1 MFNKLRLKL
10 LLLFILCIGGV
21 AAAQDTAAVPVTT
34 GKTPI
39 IIIPGLT
46 GSELVNRTT
55 GKTAWFRTS
64 RAKDDDVRLPMSG
77 NLARN
82 RDNLI
87 AGDIIREVKITR
99 LLPEIEI
106 YERLIDS
113 LQKTGGYREAKW
125 ESATRADAQDTFF
138 VFAYDWRRD
147 NVENARLLVQKI
159 DALKRRLRQPNQKFN
174 IVAHSMGGLIS
185 RYAAM
190 YGNSDIPAGKPK
202 PTWAGAKHFDKI
214 FLLGTPNEGSLRS
227 LDALMNG
234 VSYIGGGLKLPFVQ
248 DLTRFDIFTIPSIF
262 QLLPHD
268 TTLIAYDEELKPLKL
283 DIYTPATW
291 DEYDW
296 AIWKDPDFEKKFSAT
311 EQRNARPYFIAAL
324 ARAKRFQEA
333 LNANSTAAVPVS
345 FYLMGAQC
353 KDTLNAMVI
362 RRNEKKDRWVTLFKA
377 DAFTNSAGQKV
388 TGEQLKP
395 LLFSEG
401 DSVVPR
407 RSLEASTIKANGLAN
422 ALPIV
427 SELYQCESHGKLV
440 TNPTIQQ
447 QLFAL
452 LTSKP
457 AQRNDAGS
465 K

>member
-1 MFNKLRLKL
+1 MLKKLRPPL
-10 LLLFILCIGGV
+10 LVLVVLCVSGI
-21 AAAQDTAAVPVTT
+21 ASAQDPPVPVAT

-55 GKTAWFRTS
+55 GKTAWFRTG
-64 RAKDDDVRLPMSG
+64 RAKDDDVRLPISS

-82 RDNLI
+82 GDNLI
-87 AGDIIREVKITR
+87 AGDIIREVRITR

-113 LQKTGGYREAKW
+113 LQTAGGYREAKW
-125 ESATRADAQDTFF
+125 TTATRADSQDTFF
-138 VFAYDWRRD
+138 VFPYDWRRD
-147 NVENARLLVQKI
+147 NVENARLLIRKI
-159 DALKRRLRQPNQKFN
+159 EALKRRLGKPNQKFN
-174 IVAHSMGGLIS
+174 IIAHSMGGLIS

-190 YGNSDIPAGKPK
+190 YGNRDIPNGTPK
-202 PTWAGAKHFDKI
+202 PTWAGARHFDKI

-248 DLTRFDIFTIPSIF
+248 DLSRFDIFTIPSIF

-268 TTLIAYDEELKPLKL
+268 GTLLVYDEELKPIKI
-283 DIYTPATW
+283 DIYNPAAW

-296 AIWKDPDFEKKFSAT
+296 SIWEDPDFTKKFSAA
-311 EQRNARPYFIAAL
+311 EQRNARPYFLAAL

-333 LNANSTAAVPVS
+333 LNANSSASVPVS

-362 RRNEKKDRWVTLFKA
+362 RRDEKKDRWITLFKS
-377 DAFTNSAGQKV
+377 DSFTNTSGQKI
-388 TGEQLKP
+388 TDEQLKP

-407 RSLEASTIKANGLAN
+407 RSLEASTIRSNGLAN

-452 LTSKP
+452 LTSTP
-457 AQRNDAGS
+457 AQSTDAAS

>member
-1 MFNKLRLKL
+1 MFKRIFPKL
-10 LLLFILCIGGV
+10 LIAVVFSCFGSV
-21 AAAQDTAAVPVTT
+21 AAQDTTVPVTT

-46 GSELVNRTT
+46 GSELVNRST

-87 AGDIIREVKITR
+87 AGDIIREVRITR

-106 YERLIDS
+106 YDRLIDS

-262 QLLPHD
+262 QLLPHE
-268 TTLIAYDEELKPLKL
+268 TTLIAYDDELKPLKL
-283 DIYTPATW
+283 DIYNPATW

-296 AIWKDPDFEKKFSAT
+296 AIWKDPDFAKKFSAT
-311 EQRNARPYFIAAL
+311 EQRNARPYFLAAL

-333 LNANSTAAVPVS
+333 LNANSTATVPVS

-362 RRNEKKDRWVTLFKA
+362 RRNEKKDRWITLFKA
-377 DAFTNSAGQKV
+377 DTFTNSAGQKI

-407 RSLEASTIKANGLAN
+407 RSLEASTIKGNGLAN

-427 SELYQCESHGKLV
+427 SELYQCESHSKLV

-452 LTSKP
+452 LTSNP
-457 AQRNDAGS
+457 APRNDAAS

>member
-1 MFNKLRLKL
+1 MLKKIRPIL
-10 LLLFILCIGGV
+10 LIIVVLCIGGLAV
-21 AAAQDTAAVPVTT
+21 AQDTPAPVST

-46 GSELVNRTT
+46 GSELVNRST

-82 RDNLI
+82 RDDLI
-87 AGDIIREVKITR
+87 AGDIIREVRITR

-125 ESATRADAQDTFF
+125 TTATRADSQDTFF

-147 NVENARLLVQKI
+147 NVENARLLIQKI
-159 DALKRRLRQPNQKFN
+159 DALKRRLGKPNQKFN
-174 IVAHSMGGLIS
+174 VIAHSMGGLIS

-202 PTWAGAKHFDKI
+202 PTWAGAKSFDKI

-227 LDALMNG
+227 LDALING

-248 DLTRFDIFTIPSIF
+248 DLSRFDVFTIPSIF

-268 TTLIAYDEELKPLKL
+268 GTLLVYDEELKPVKI
-283 DIYTPATW
+283 DIYNPAAW

-296 AIWKDPDFEKKFSAT
+296 AIWKDPEFSKKFSAD
-311 EQRNARPYFIAAL
+311 EQHDARPYFLAAL

-333 LNANSTAAVPVS
+333 LNANSTATAPVS
-345 FYLMGAQC
+345 FYLIGAQC
-353 KDTLNAMVI
+353 KETLNAMVV
-362 RRNEKKDRWVTLFKA
+362 RRNEKKDRWITLFKA
-377 DAFTNSAGQKV
+377 DTFTNTAGQKILA
-388 TGEQLKP
+388 EQLKP
-395 LLFSEG
+395 ILFSEG
-401 DSVVPR
+401 DSVVPK

-452 LTSKP
+452 LTSAAAP
-457 AQRNDAGS
+457 RNNAAS